1 MKTTVAIFE
10 ILPLYATI
18 AVVGA
23 TMVAIAVTIMH
34 LRADDRADR
43 QAAYH
48 AGRDLTVFRERR
60 LGRNSDSQ
68 RQSSNGSRGNNFHH
82 GLILYQCL

>member
-43 QAAYH
+43 QAAY
-48 AGRDLTVFRERR
+48 
-60 LGRNSDSQ
+60 
-68 RQSSNGSRGNNFHH
+68 
-82 GLILYQCL
+82 